1 MDPAIRQGFV
11 IGLVAAVALGY
22 FGWREGWW
30 PSSAVKEAIVGE
42 PERKGGAPAPGPE
55 ARKSDKTP
63 APQAEPS
70 PPAQPEAKARSTTPA
85 PQTPAPKAQEG
96 DVAALQSPGAKSPPD
111 APKPPSPA
119 DVVKGAFDVIRVEPS
134 GEAVVAGRCAA
145 RCTVEL
151 TANGKTQDKATAD
164 ETGAW
169 AMTPP
174 PLAPGDYQLGLKVTT
189 SDGKTAT
196 SEQSV
201 TVSVPQTPK
210 GDVVV
215 VLNEPNAPS
224 KILQQPGQ
232 APAAAPPA
240 VAAVRPETPKT
251 PAQKVAAVSIGA
263 VDAEKGKLFVQGTAP
278 TGAKLR
284 VYLNNAL
291 IAQPVAGGDE
301 RWSVRVER
309 GLTPGDYVARVDHVD
324 GAAGK
329 VIARA
334 EAKFAY
340 EGEVAE
346 APPPAAKQP
355 PAHAVQAEPPAPK
368 PEAPSP
374 EAAQPAPGPS
384 QPKTEAAK
392 SSPEARTEAPKS
404 ASRTPERSAAAEEQ
418 GQMAAPS
425 PQVGAAPP
433 AASEGQAPS
442 AAFDAKQAAREA
454 PAAPSEPRVDQPG
467 KDDAAKAEQSPSQS
481 EPDAA
486 NPVVA
491 SIDTANVKRGDSL
504 WRISRK
510 TYGAGMR
517 YTVIFTAND
526 KQIRDPNLIYPGQV
540 LVLPEDPDKAAR
552 R

>member
-1 MDPAIRQGFV
+1 MDPAIKQGFA
-11 IGLVAAVALGY
+11 IGLVAAAALGY

-30 PSSAVKEAIVGE
+30 PSATVKEAIVGE
-42 PERKGGAPAPGPE
+42 PERGVSPNADAKTPELAPTPAPGPE
-55 ARKSDKTP
+55 SSRP
-63 APQAEPS
+63 AE
-70 PPAQPEAKARSTTPA
+70 PEAKAPSTTSR
-85 PQTPAPKAQEG
+85 PKAPE
-96 DVAALQSPGAKSPPD
+96 DSVAALTPPSEAGRAAD
-111 APKPPSPA
+111 NLKPPSPA

-189 SDGKTAT
+189 PDGKTAT

-232 APAAAPPA
+232 PPAAAPPA
-240 VAAVRPETPKT
+240 VAALQPEAGPKT
-251 PAQKVAAVSIGA
+251 PAPKAAAVSIGA
-263 VDAEKGKLFVQGTAP
+263 VDAEKGRLFIQGAAP
-278 TGAKLR
+278 AGAKLR

-309 GLTPGDYVARVDHVD
+309 GLTPGDYVARVDHVE
-324 GAAGK
+324 GPSGK

-334 EAKFAY
+334 EARFSY

-346 APPPAAKQP
+346 AAPKPPASPAAKPRQP
-355 PAHAVQAEPPAPK
+355 AVAPPVEAARPVPSSPQPHTEGPNTVPPTSEQSGSPATPAQAPTPAPQESPQREQAKQAEP
-368 PEAPSP
+368 
-374 EAAQPAPGPS
+374 
-384 QPKTEAAK
+384 
-392 SSPEARTEAPKS
+392 
-404 ASRTPERSAAAEEQ
+404 
-418 GQMAAPS
+418 
-425 PQVGAAPP
+425 
-433 AASEGQAPS
+433 
-442 AAFDAKQAAREA
+442 EA
-454 PAAPSEPRVDQPG
+454 PAALTQPSVEAPRSDEAPVV
-467 KDDAAKAEQSPSQS
+467 EQTPSPAT
-481 EPDAA
+481 PDAA

-491 SIDTANVKRGDSL
+491 SIDTANVRRGDSL

-510 TYGAGMR
+510 TYGSGMR